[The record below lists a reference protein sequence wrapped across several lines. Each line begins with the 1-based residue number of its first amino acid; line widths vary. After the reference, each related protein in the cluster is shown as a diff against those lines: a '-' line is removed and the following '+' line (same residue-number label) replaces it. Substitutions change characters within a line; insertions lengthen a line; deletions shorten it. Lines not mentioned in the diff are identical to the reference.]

1 MVAEENE
8 AMVISGRH
16 PSHPIAIET
25 RVTNDANNTLA
36 INNSLLTI
44 SLIIWMFPIKWEGLD
59 VTCNN

>member
-16 PSHPIAIET
+16 PSHPIATET
-25 RVTNDANNTLA
+25 RVTDDANNTLA

-44 SLIIWMFPIKWEGLD
+44 SLIIWKFSIKWERLD
-59 VTCNN
+59 VTRNN